1 MHLGSLF
8 DCSPAVNFASRD
20 TASPNVQWGPRF
32 IPDWQFFH
40 VVSGEVDLHLG
51 RSRYRISP
59 GECVLLG
66 PNGAHLLATT
76 KATEYYSVHFT
87 FHSHSP
93 EPVHPAYLIR
103 GASAAQLDA
112 EPERFRI
119 AIPGAADIELMS
131 HFAIVHVEGLFAR
144 IVKEYVREN
153 AAYPFALRA
162 LMMELLTLVVRSV
175 LRSQADGPA
184 SKIGPALDAMREQP
198 GRQWTVGEL
207 AELCGYHPGYFTVIF
222 HQEVGQNPK
231 QYLISER
238 IKQAKQSLLRG
249 EPIEAIAAG
258 LGYASIHYF
267 SNNFKKE
274 TGLSPSEFRQRPNA
288 VKQRTMRDR

>member
-8 DCSPAVNFASRD
+8 DCNPAVNFASRD
-20 TASPNVQWGPRF
+20 VANPNVQWGPRF
-32 IPDWQFFH
+32 IPDWQFFY
-40 VVSGEVDLHLG
+40 VISGEGILRLG
-51 RSRYRISP
+51 PSRYRISP
-59 GECVLLG
+59 GECVFLG
-66 PNGAHLLATT
+66 PNGVHLLTTT

-87 FHSHSP
+87 FHSDSP
-93 EPVHPAYLIR
+93 IPVHPAYLIR
-103 GASAAQLDA
+103 GASAVQLDA
-112 EPERFRI
+112 EPERFCI
-119 AIPGAADIELMS
+119 AIPGAADIELPN
-131 HFAIVHVEGLFAR
+131 HFSIVHVEALFAR

-162 LMMELLTLVVRSV
+162 LMMELLTLVVRSN
-175 LRSQADGPA
+175 LSAQADKPA

-198 GRQWTVGEL
+198 GRQWTVAEL
-207 AELCGYHPGYFTVIF
+207 ADLCCYHPSYFTVIF

-249 EPIEAIAAG
+249 KPIDAIATG

-274 TGLSPSEFRQRPNA
+274 TGLSPSEFRQRPYAAKTTENEG
-288 VKQRTMRDR
+288 